1 MDLRFYR
8 QRSLHSVVCF
18 CYAGTT
24 ESARAHFADRI
35 RSTSSSVDEGM
46 VGTMSGSIWPALDA
60 LVGEV
65 VDTRRRIAELQATE
79 ARLLAG
85 SLDLL
90 TSRVDAERAEGK
102 TFGSDLPLRE
112 ISLEFGAAMRLSDR
126 AVQARI
132 GEAAALVERFPAVR
146 AAWEAGEVD
155 AGHVWPMVRAGSM
168 ISDDDNRA
176 RYEGL
181 VLRAAETES
190 AGRMPSIAKAIAA
203 AVDPDA
209 FAAQVAREGDD
220 RSVRVYG
227 LDAGMARL
235 IADLPA
241 PLAYAIFDRLTEQA
255 VVVRGEDSPA
265 RDILP
270 PTSADAGEERSVASR
285 NDATT
290 NAAEAEQVT
299 TRGGRGPAAD
309 VADDDRDLRTTD
321 QIRADVFCDLLLTGA
336 PAAASD
342 AVAAVRGNVHI
353 TIPATTLLGGAGGPA
368 LLAGYGP
375 IDPALARRL
384 AGHAPGWDRIFT
396 DPYTGEPLAVD
407 RYRPSAAIRRFLV
420 ARDERCRAP
429 GCTRPARRC
438 DMDHTRAASEGGP
451 TDVEN
456 LADFCRRHHTCK
468 HHTCWRVRQ
477 LGRGDLEWTG
487 PSGRRYIDRPPAV
500 VRFVPDVPVKTPVLH
515 DRAAAQAPPF

>member
-1 MDLRFYR
+1 
-8 QRSLHSVVCF
+8 
-18 CYAGTT
+18 
-24 ESARAHFADRI
+24 
-35 RSTSSSVDEGM
+35 
-46 VGTMSGSIWPALDA
+46 MSDAMWPALDA

-90 TSRVDAERAEGK
+90 TSRVDAERAEGR

-132 GEAAALVERFPAVR
+132 GEAAALVERFPAIR
-146 AAWEAGEVD
+146 EAWSAGEID
-155 AGHVWPMVRAGSM
+155 AGHVWPIVRAGSM
-168 ISDDDNRA
+168 IADDENRA

-255 VVVRGEDSPA
+255 VVIRGEDSIEPVPA
-265 RDILP
+265 ERGP
-270 PTSADAGEERSVASR
+270 MPADQERVI
-285 NDATT
+285 
-290 NAAEAEQVT
+290 
-299 TRGGRGPAAD
+299 TRGGRKSGAG
-309 VADDDRDLRTTD
+309 DDPDRDLRTTD
-321 QIRADVFCDLLLTGA
+321 QIRADLFCDLLLTGA

-342 AVAAVRGNVHI
+342 GVAAVRGNVQI
-353 TIPATTLLGGAGGPA
+353 TIPATTLLGGTGGPA

-384 AGHAPGWDRIFT
+384 AGLAPGWDRIFT

-429 GCTRPARRC
+429 GCTRAARRC
-438 DMDHTRAASEGGP
+438 DIDHTRAASEGGS

-456 LADFCRRHHTCK
+456 LADFCRRHHICK

-487 PSGRRYIDRPPAV
+487 PSGRRYVDRPPAV
-500 VRFVPDVPVKTPVLH
+500 VRFVPEVPVKTTMAH
-515 DRAAAQAPPF
+515 DRASVEVPPF